1 MSLAVVEPEAE
12 PFDPQIYFP
21 QELAGIVHFIGELRQ
36 DRPSRALI
44 MPNGSVEIAFF
55 LERDQTTEFYLGD
68 DSPSDRTQR
77 NEFSLVFS
85 VANRPQ
91 IVAGQRIHVILAM
104 MTPAAAMLIF
114 CVPASEL
121 ANRTVAPMHLGIDV
135 RPLEDLL
142 KTLPNFTVR
151 ARAIESWLATRLRAA
166 EGVPEFLSFRRKF
179 VDLFRD
185 GRKVPEVDQMMDLT
199 GYSGAHANRLAKQ
212 WLGTSLSRHASL
224 RRYRK
229 ALELLNG
236 PMSLA
241 EVAAEAGY
249 FDQAHF
255 THRFIEHSGISPG
268 QYRLTPRTGADTLHV
283 A

>member
-1 MSLAVVEPEAE
+1 MSLAVVEPEIE

-21 QELAGIVHFIGELRQ
+21 EKLAGIVHFIGELRQ
-36 DRPSRALI
+36 DRQSRALI

-91 IVAGQRIHVILAM
+91 IVAGRRIHVILAM

-114 CVPASEL
+114 GIPASEL

-135 RPLEDLL
+135 RPLEDIL

-255 THRFIEHSGISPG
+255 THRFIEYSGISPG

>member
-1 MSLAVVEPEAE
+1 MSLAVVEPEIQ

-36 DRPSRALI
+36 DRQSRALI

-91 IVAGQRIHVILAM
+91 IVAGRRIHVILAM

-114 CVPASEL
+114 GIPASEL

-212 WLGTSLSRHASL
+212 WLGMSLGRHGAL

-255 THRFIEHSGISPG
+255 TRRFIEHSGISPG

>member
-1 MSLAVVEPEAE
+1 MSLAVVEPEVE

-21 QELAGIVHFIGELRQ
+21 QELAGIVHFIGALRQ
-36 DRPSRALI
+36 ERQSRALI

-91 IVAGQRIHVILAM
+91 IVAGRRIHVILAM
-104 MTPAAAMLIF
+104 MTPAAAMLILGI
-114 CVPASEL
+114 PASEL
-121 ANRTVAPMHLGIDV
+121 ANRTVAPLQLGIDV

-142 KTLPNFTVR
+142 KTLPNFTLR
-151 ARAIESWLATRLRAA
+151 ARAIDSWLATRLRAA

-199 GYSGAHANRLAKQ
+199 GAEESAFPKAVTLVQH
-212 WLGTSLSRHASL
+212 LSRCDECTFSAHRHLSHSNTIHAKPRPL
-224 RRYRK
+224 
-229 ALELLNG
+229 
-236 PMSLA
+236 
-241 EVAAEAGY
+241 
-249 FDQAHF
+249 
-255 THRFIEHSGISPG
+255 TGIRNVS
-268 QYRLTPRTGADTLHV
+268 
-283 A
+283 

>member
-1 MSLAVVEPEAE
+1 MSLAVVEPEIQ

-36 DRPSRALI
+36 DRQSRALI

-91 IVAGQRIHVILAM
+91 IVAGRRIHVILAM

-114 CVPASEL
+114 GIPASEL

-212 WLGTSLSRHASL
+212 WLGTSLSRHAAL

-268 QYRLTPRTGADTLHV
+268 QYRLTRRTGADTLHV

>member
-1 MSLAVVEPEAE
+1 MSLAVVEPEVE
-12 PFDPQIYFP
+12 PFDPQVYFP

-114 CVPASEL
+114 GIPASEL
-121 ANRTVAPMHLGIDV
+121 ANRSVAPMHLGIDV

-142 KTLPNFTVR
+142 KTLPNFAVR

-212 WLGTSLSRHASL
+212 WLGTSLGRHASL
-224 RRYRK
+224 RKYRK

-255 THRFIEHSGISPG
+255 THRFIEYSGISPG
-268 QYRLTPRTGADTLHV
+268 QYRLTPRTGADTLHI

>member
-1 MSLAVVEPEAE
+1 MSLAVVEPEFE

-104 MTPAAAMLIF
+104 MTPAAAMMIF
-114 CVPASEL
+114 GIPASEL

-142 KTLPNFTVR
+142 NTLPNFAVR

-179 VDLFRD
+179 VDLFKD
-185 GRKVPEVDQMMDLT
+185 GREVPEVDQMMDLT

-212 WLGTSLSRHASL
+212 WLGTSLNRHASL
-224 RRYRK
+224 RRFRK

-268 QYRLTPRTGADTLHV
+268 QYRLTPRTGADTLHI